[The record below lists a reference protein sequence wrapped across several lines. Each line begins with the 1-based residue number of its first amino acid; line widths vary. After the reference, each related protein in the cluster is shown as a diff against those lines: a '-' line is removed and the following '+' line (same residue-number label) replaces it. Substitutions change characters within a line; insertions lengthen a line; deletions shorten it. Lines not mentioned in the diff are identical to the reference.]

1 MTNIIKIKR
10 GPSSNIPNVT
20 LEQGELAIT
29 TDTNELYVG
38 TSNGKE
44 KLNNSD
50 IIDTLPMD
58 GLIQYNGTVVPEGYE
73 KVSDENFL
81 LSESVPT
88 IYYGTENPSNTL
100 GKNGDLYIKIKSE

>member
-44 KLNNSD
+44 KLNSLD

-58 GLIQYNGTVVPEGYE
+58 GLIQYNGTEVPEGYE
-73 KVSDENFL
+73 KISDENFL
-81 LSESVPT
+81 LNEDIPT
-88 IYYGTENPSNTL
+88 IYYGTEDPSDTL

>member
-88 IYYGTENPSNTL
+88 IYCGTENPSNTL